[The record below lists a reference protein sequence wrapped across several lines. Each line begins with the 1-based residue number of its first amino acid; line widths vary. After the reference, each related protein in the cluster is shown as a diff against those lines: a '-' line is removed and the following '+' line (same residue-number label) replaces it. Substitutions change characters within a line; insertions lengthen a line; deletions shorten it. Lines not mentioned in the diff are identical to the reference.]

1 MNGNTEKSIIFNNA
15 IHYDCL
21 GREIRKEKVLLNG
34 THEHIDIFYNEKGL
48 SEKLYS
54 YRGKV
59 LVNSKEMYYDNKNR
73 IIQEKISSPVDVG
86 KNGKTIDYVYYD
98 PNVRRGKKVKAVITN
113 ASTTDSIVTTM
124 TVSYTHLTLPT
135 N

>member
-1 MNGNTEKSIIFNNA
+1 MDKQGFYVANYVILNGNTEKSIIFNNA

-21 GREIRKEKVLLNG
+21 GREIRKRKVLLLNG
-34 THEHIDIFYNEKGL
+34 ICEHVDIYYNKKGL

-86 KNGKTIDYVYYD
+86 KNGK
-98 PNVRRGKKVKAVITN
+98 K
-113 ASTTDSIVTTM
+113 
-124 TVSYTHLTLPT
+124 L
-135 N
+135 